1 MLLTIIVILMLFL
14 KGCTSIFHEHKFI
27 INELLPTCTEQGY
40 IEEVCECGEK
50 NILDYTN
57 PLHHTYGEWE
67 TINPSIMTSEGTKQK
82 TIRLRCAKLTPLESK
97 CQMELLH
104 GPKRKE

>member
-1 MLLTIIVILMLFL
+1 MKKNILLTIMVILILFL
-14 KGCTSIFHEHKFI
+14 TGCTSIFHEHKFI
-27 INELLPTCTEQGY
+27 INEVLPTCTEQGY

-67 TINPSIMTSEGTKQK
+67 TTNQSTMTSEGTKQK
-82 TIRLRCAKLTPLESK
+82 TIRVRLREINAFRE
-97 CQMELLH
+97 
-104 GPKRKE
+104 